1 MYQDWVEFEHA
12 LKISASLILYT
23 KMSGLG
29 MMSMGHVLIPKSDLR
44 WSKKTDV
51 GITHFRSGKYIA
63 TDWNGLRL
71 FKCVFLKEFFLCI

>member
-44 WSKKTDV
+44 WSKKQMLELHISDHVNTLRQI
-51 GITHFRSGKYIA
+51 GMASGSSNVY
-63 TDWNGLRL
+63 
-71 FKCVFLKEFFLCI
+71 F